1 MKKIINYQFKANA
14 YFAQLELGKKQIE
27 VDIKQDNEGYSLW
40 GDEKIYEQAK
50 QEVEQLAL
58 DESEVDPDSK
68 GYVEGHLEWT
78 KKMYDPGHYTGGK
91 IPHFYL
97 DKSNFLTMSISLM
110 GWGCIIIYF
119 SDGLAYNLHG
129 AISPVAYI
137 LIGISLRVQY
147 RKKYKKKMQENKNS
161 IV

>member
-14 YFAQLELGKKQIE
+14 YFAQLELEKKQIE

-78 KKMYDPGHYTGGK
+78 QKMYDPGHYTGGK

-97 DKSNFLTMSISLM
+97 DKSNFLTMSIYFM
-110 GWGCIIIYF
+110 GWGLIIFLMEKNHYHSYGDFIAPFIY
-119 SDGLAYNLHG
+119 L
-129 AISPVAYI
+129 